1 MDADTIARLR
11 PAGRSVAD
19 LQGALD
25 TLAQERVAC
34 ERRAVAARADRTAAL
49 VAGAAWHVAAADKT
63 MKAAAD
69 DLEMLDALEPALRER
84 LAFAETVEAR
94 AVADLTEANEAA
106 ETVAAAFAAALPRYA
121 RHAQAIAEI
130 ARLGQA
136 ADQARHHAAALAAKQ
151 GLPEVRMTFPA
162 GALTAS
168 PRGYPLSMAS
178 LVRLPAPDGSGL
190 LVGTWGQEHQPVPA
204 FRYAE

>member
-1 MDADTIARLR
+1 MHEDTLARLR

-25 TLAQERVAC
+25 ALVQERTAC

-49 VAGAAWHVAAADKT
+49 VAGAAWHVAAADKA
-63 MKAAAD
+63 MKGAAD
-69 DLEMLDALEPALRER
+69 DLEMMSALEPALRER
-84 LAFAETVEAR
+84 LTFAETVEAA
-94 AVADLTEANEAA
+94 AVAALTAANEAA
-106 ETVAAAFAAALPRYA
+106 ATAAAAFAAVLPKYA
-121 RHAQAIAEI
+121 RHAEAIAEI

-151 GLPEVRMTFPA
+151 GLPAAQVSFPA

-168 PRGYPLSMAS
+168 PTGRPVSMAS

-190 LVGTWGQEHQPVPA
+190 LTGSWGPEHQPVPA
-204 FRYAE
+204 FQYA